1 MKTTCRPLYGKNA
14 SKFNKKFVINYD
26 EDSDKGYI
34 FKVDVKYPKRPYNFQ
49 SELPFFLER
58 MKINKC
64 NKLVWNILDKKCLHK
79 SFKTR
84 IKSWSST
91 KNVS

>member
-1 MKTTCRPLYGKNA
+1 MQIIYIDTKCHENYLQTPLNGKNA
-14 SKFNKKFVINYD
+14 AKFNKKFVINYD

-34 FKVDVKYPKRPYNFQ
+34 FKVAVKYPKRPYNFQ

-64 NKLVWNILDKKCLHK
+64 NKLV
-79 SFKTR
+79 
-84 IKSWSST
+84 
-91 KNVS
+91 